1 MRQRGAEDLDLAGEV
16 EIEGEEDGE
25 NV

>member
-16 EIEGEEDGE
+16 EIEGEEEGE

>member
-1 MRQRGAEDLDLAGEV
+1 MRQRGAEELDLAGEV